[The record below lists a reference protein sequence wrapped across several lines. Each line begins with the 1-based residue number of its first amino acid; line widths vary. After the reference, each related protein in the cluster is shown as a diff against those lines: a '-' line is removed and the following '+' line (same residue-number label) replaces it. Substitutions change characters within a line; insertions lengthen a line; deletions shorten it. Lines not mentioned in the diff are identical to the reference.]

1 MGYQQELGEIAM
13 RIGRKMA
20 MWVGLGIALVAGA
33 AAHAEVV
40 TVANPSFEDPAL
52 PPGTL
57 GNPFVTSWNTPGPVL
72 TEFPPGSGFFVNT
85 NTGNFINTAPGQPDH
100 IDNVDGNQA
109 AFIAALSGN
118 EFNQTLATNF
128 QPGKSYTLT
137 VGVAHNYGGGNP
149 AFQPDPT
156 AKVTLSLFYTDATGR
171 HVLASRDV
179 VNDALTGLSATHL
192 IDFSAITPIVVAN
205 DPSIGHGIGIAM
217 TTTSPVA
224 NSGGFFDL
232 DNVRVTA
239 VPEPASVALIAV
251 SAGAL
256 LARRRRV

>member
-1 MGYQQELGEIAM
+1 
-13 RIGRKMA
+13 
-20 MWVGLGIALVAGA
+20 LGIVLIGGAVARA
-33 AAHAEVV
+33 DVL

-57 GNPFVTSWNTPGPVL
+57 GNPFVTSWNTPGPLL

-85 NTGNFINTAPGQPDH
+85 NAGNFINTAPGQPDH

-109 AFIAALSGN
+109 AYVAALSGN
-118 EFNQTLATNF
+118 EFNQTLGTNF
-128 QPGKSYTLT
+128 EPGKSYTLT

-156 AKVTLSLFYTDATGR
+156 AKVTLSLFYADASGR
-171 HVLASRDV
+171 HVLASTDV

-192 IDFSAITPIVVAN
+192 LDFSAITAALAAN
-205 DPSIGHGIGIAM
+205 DPAVGKGIGIAM
-217 TTTSPVA
+217 TTMSPVT

-232 DNVRVTA
+232 DSVRVTA
-239 VPEPASVALIAV
+239 TPEPTSLALIAV
-251 SAGAL
+251 GAGAL
-256 LARRRRV
+256 LARRRRA